1 MSESLDTLKGSPA
14 KMQMC
19 SELNIL
25 EEAQWKYLCQA
36 FAITPLF

>member
-19 SELNIL
+19 SELNIS
-25 EEAQWKYLCQA
+25 EEARWKYLFRA
-36 FAITPLF
+36 FAIAPLF